1 MIRLKEEEFAEIV
14 EYMRQNYGINLEKKK
29 TLIECRM
36 SKELEKQG
44 VETFGRYM
52 ELLKKD
58 TSGTISSNM
67 VSRLTTNYTY
77 FMRE

>member
-36 SKELEKQG
+36 SKELESQG
-44 VETFGRYM
+44 VTTFGRYGAFK
-52 ELLKKD
+52 E
-58 TSGTISSNM
+58 
-67 VSRLTTNYTY
+67 R
-77 FMRE
+77 